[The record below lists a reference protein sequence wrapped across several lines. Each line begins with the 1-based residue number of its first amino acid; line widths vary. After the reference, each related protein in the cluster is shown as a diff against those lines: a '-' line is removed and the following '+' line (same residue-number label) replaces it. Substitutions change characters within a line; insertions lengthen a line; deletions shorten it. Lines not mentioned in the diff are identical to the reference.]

1 MIKQSRWF
9 KTLNNGQIRIPH
21 FSLCLSLPLCII
33 LKLFIKSL
41 FIILF
46 SDEECT
52 ISNTSSSSIKK
63 DSERSLGSTDKGII
77 NYNNNDENNKT
88 IYCQPNKVSSTS
100 ILYC

>member
-77 NYNNNDENNKT
+77 N
-88 IYCQPNKVSSTS
+88 
-100 ILYC
+100 